1 MLIGKNPLV
10 SSLLLVII
18 KAIFSCLII
27 NLNYFQN
34 NLRQFLERPNPDN
47 NPTGFRT
54 SNFHQMESM
63 WHLVLMEVPPIL
75 KFTTF
80 KTMILFQNQRK
91 LHHFSLL
98 RYFLLIGASHQTSS
112 QASPLH
118 INFNLQI
125 CKKWFQ
131 LQVLRTFNGLHGQVN
146 LDTK

>member
-10 SSLLLVII
+10 NSLLLVII
-18 KAIFSCLII
+18 KEIFSCLII

-34 NLRQFLERPNPDN
+34 NLRLFLERPNLEN
-47 NPTGFRT
+47 NPTGFKT

-63 WHLVLMEVPPIL
+63 WHLVLMGVPLIL

-80 KTMILFQNQRK
+80 KTIILFRNQRK
-91 LHHFSLL
+91 LHHYSLL
-98 RYFLLIGASHQTSS
+98 RCFLLIGASHQTSS
-112 QASPLH
+112 QESPLH

-125 CKKWFQ
+125 CKKWYQ